1 MDEKEIA
8 KKIKEGAVLAQV
20 SFEVIGAPKEHVEK
34 SIHDFVDN
42 VRKDK
47 QIHIIT
53 EEYGDAEALEGGLF
67 GTFADTELLVE
78 SLDKFNWLC
87 VNFMPANIE
96 IIEPAELRFT
106 DKEMTNWFNDLLAK
120 LHEVS
125 TNYRKLATKEDAFV
139 KNMNALMHNTVLL
152 AAEHHHTVSDISQRT
167 GIPEKEIEKLIEI
180 NVKNG
185 KLEKRENQY
194 FRK

>member
-1 MDEKEIA
+1 MPSRA
-8 KKIKEGAVLAQV
+8 
-20 SFEVIGAPKEHVEK
+20 FTPKR
-34 SIHDFVDN
+34 S
-42 VRKDK
+42 
-47 QIHIIT
+47 
-53 EEYGDAEALEGGLF
+53 
-67 GTFADTELLVE
+67 LL
-78 SLDKFNWLC
+78 
-87 VNFMPANIE
+87 NFMPANIE
-96 IIEPAELRFT
+96 IIEPAELKFS

-152 AAEHHHTVSDISQRT
+152 AAEHHHTSHDISQRT
-167 GIPEKEIEKLIEI
+167 GIPEKEVEKVIEI